1 MNIQT
6 IDLLIRYHIWAT
18 QGLATALEPLSDE
31 DFCKDCGLFF
41 QSISGTFNH
50 LLLADHLWF
59 SRFYH
64 GFSPILP
71 LNHILEPD
79 RTALLKRLNQSCLQ
93 WQSLGTA
100 LNQDLLNSL
109 ISYRSSRGQAL
120 QLPYAAT
127 LIHVFNHATHHR
139 GQITAALIMLDYASP
154 ELDMI
159 YMLLD
164 KQNSS
169 TH

>member
-1 MNIQT
+1 M
-6 IDLLIRYHIWAT
+6 
-18 QGLATALEPLSDE
+18 
-31 DFCKDCGLFF
+31 
-41 QSISGTFNH
+41 
-50 LLLADHLWF
+50 
-59 SRFYH
+59 
-64 GFSPILP
+64 
-71 LNHILEPD
+71 
-79 RTALLKRLNQSCLQ
+79 LKRLNQSCLQ

-164 KQNSS
+164 KQNPS